1 MGKITEFFRTLW
13 HGSPQPRLEMPDPD
27 GKITRSEAQQAMEV
41 ARQMMNPSEAS
52 KRADYEIAVQTFIRY
67 WTGLDAVSNGLGFGP
82 QSPTLIQEFMRGF
95 VKNWTW
101 ITGNA
106 ADLADY
112 PEVMAPTFYQVP
124 AAAPV
129 RYGDI
134 VVFKRDALHPHGN
147 VGIVAKTPII
157 DGYVNVFTQTY
168 TDGCR
173 VVLEPA
179 NLAAIYRKNHAA
191 EVH

>member
-1 MGKITEFFRTLW
+1 MGKITEFFRKLW
-13 HGSPQPRLEMPDPD
+13 LGNPPAHDEPV
-27 GKITRSEAQQAMEV
+27 GKAEAEQAMAAAKELLTPTESS
-41 ARQMMNPSEAS
+41 RRM
-52 KRADYEIAVQTFIRY
+52 DYEIAVEQFIAY
-67 WTGLDAVSNGLGFGP
+67 WTGRDAVSDGLGFGP

-101 ITGNA
+101 VTGNA

-112 PEVMAPTFYQVP
+112 PEVMAPTFYRIP
-124 AAAPV
+124 GSSPV

-134 VVFKRDALHPHGN
+134 VVIKTDALRPYGN

-157 DGYVNVFTQTY
+157 NGYVHVFTQTY

-173 VVLEPA
+173 VIPEPA
-179 NLAAIYRKNHAA
+179 NIAAIYRKNHAA